1 MGERVD
7 SLEFVGFKPPL
18 AAFRDS
24 LSEML
29 LRAHSTQ
36 HNDTLRII
44 AHVGHAGCQ
53 PHTHARR

>member
-44 AHVGHAGCQ
+44 SV
-53 PHTHARR
+53 